1 MVETI
6 LSALAP
12 IVFTLLLGF
21 VAAWRHDFG
30 PKEASVLNRMV
41 LLYAVPLAL
50 FVGTVGTPRTD
61 LVQDIAFVVAI
72 FVAIVGFYVLVF
84 LLFHFVFRFSLS
96 ESVLAALTASA
107 PAVPFM
113 GPAILGD
120 LFGKASAVT
129 IAIAA
134 LVINLIVVPIT
145 ILGLALGR
153 TPVATTASATT
164 RHSAFAEKLLETVKQ
179 PIVWAPVLAFVLV
192 LCNVRVPSIV
202 DHGLSLL
209 GQATSGVALFASGIM
224 LAAYKIQIDRT
235 ALSLALL
242 KNIVQPALVLV
253 GLRSLGYG
261 APIVPEAVL
270 TTAIPS
276 MPIVIVLAVQYH
288 VSRSARLLCPI
299 SQRDWF
305 DLHNRSFHRPDTVSD
320 FSGRRLAMTQVEA
333 LAKYAARAS
342 FADLSA
348 QSRKQLPVH
357 ILDSLGCCIAALG
370 AGPVEACRAQVA
382 DFGGDGPCALIGGG
396 NANPIFAAFWHTA
409 LVRYVDFMDNFLAP
423 TETCHTADNFGV
435 ALTIADYVGGSGRD
449 LMLAVALAYTV
460 QSRFVDHANF
470 MTRGFDHTAQLA
482 FSLNAAAGRLLGLSE
497 PQIANAIAMAA
508 VSDASFAVVRAKPLS
523 QWKGLASAQSAL
535 GAMNTLFL
543 ARRGVEGP
551 LQVIE
556 GPNGID
562 NLLHMQIRIDWDKQG
577 YEGVLESTIKKYNS
591 MIHTQSAVHCMVEL
605 VRQNKLD
612 PGKVVSIEADVI
624 RIAYDFAGGGLYGV
638 DKVIRTKEQADHSLP
653 YLLAVALLDGDVMP
667 AQFAPDR
674 IMRADV
680 QQLLKKVSVR
690 PDQEFT
696 EQYPAKM
703 PAKIT
708 VRLQDG
714 KVIEHEVQD
723 FPGLASRPFTW
734 EDSVEKFDRLV
745 AGRVDEGLCSRDQ
758 GCRAFARK
766 HPG

>member
-1 MVETI
+1 
-6 LSALAP
+6 
-12 IVFTLLLGF
+12 
-21 VAAWRHDFG
+21 
-30 PKEASVLNRMV
+30 
-41 LLYAVPLAL
+41 
-50 FVGTVGTPRTD
+50 
-61 LVQDIAFVVAI
+61 
-72 FVAIVGFYVLVF
+72 
-84 LLFHFVFRFSLS
+84 
-96 ESVLAALTASA
+96 
-107 PAVPFM
+107 
-113 GPAILGD
+113 
-120 LFGKASAVT
+120 
-129 IAIAA
+129 
-134 LVINLIVVPIT
+134 
-145 ILGLALGR
+145 
-153 TPVATTASATT
+153 
-164 RHSAFAEKLLETVKQ
+164 
-179 PIVWAPVLAFVLV
+179 
-192 LCNVRVPSIV
+192 
-202 DHGLSLL
+202 
-209 GQATSGVALFASGIM
+209 
-224 LAAYKIQIDRT
+224 
-235 ALSLALL
+235 
-242 KNIVQPALVLV
+242 
-253 GLRSLGYG
+253 
-261 APIVPEAVL
+261 
-270 TTAIPS
+270 
-276 MPIVIVLAVQYH
+276 
-288 VSRSARLLCPI
+288 
-299 SQRDWF
+299 
-305 DLHNRSFHRPDTVSD
+305 
-320 FSGRRLAMTQVEA
+320 MTQVEA

-396 NANPIFAAFWHTA
+396 KANPIFAAFWHTA

-435 ALTIADYVGGSGRD
+435 ALTIAEHVGGSGRD
-449 LMLAVALAYTV
+449 LMLAVALSYTV

-508 VSDASFAVVRAKPLS
+508 ASDASFAVIRAKPLS

-535 GAMNTLFL
+535 GAMNALFL
-543 ARRGVEGP
+543 ARRSVEGP

-556 GPNGID
+556 GANGID
-562 NLLHMQIRIDWDKQG
+562 NLLLMQIRIDWDKQG

-703 PAKIT
+703 PARIT

-723 FPGLASRPFTW
+723 FPGLASHPFTW

-745 AGRVDEGLCSRDQ
+745 AGRVDGGLSREIKDAVRSLENIQ
-758 GCRAFARK
+758 VRDLMQLLWRATCGNRK
-766 HPG
+766 TLDKTAA

>member
-1 MVETI
+1 
-6 LSALAP
+6 
-12 IVFTLLLGF
+12 
-21 VAAWRHDFG
+21 
-30 PKEASVLNRMV
+30 
-41 LLYAVPLAL
+41 
-50 FVGTVGTPRTD
+50 
-61 LVQDIAFVVAI
+61 
-72 FVAIVGFYVLVF
+72 
-84 LLFHFVFRFSLS
+84 
-96 ESVLAALTASA
+96 
-107 PAVPFM
+107 
-113 GPAILGD
+113 
-120 LFGKASAVT
+120 
-129 IAIAA
+129 
-134 LVINLIVVPIT
+134 
-145 ILGLALGR
+145 
-153 TPVATTASATT
+153 
-164 RHSAFAEKLLETVKQ
+164 
-179 PIVWAPVLAFVLV
+179 
-192 LCNVRVPSIV
+192 
-202 DHGLSLL
+202 
-209 GQATSGVALFASGIM
+209 
-224 LAAYKIQIDRT
+224 
-235 ALSLALL
+235 
-242 KNIVQPALVLV
+242 
-253 GLRSLGYG
+253 
-261 APIVPEAVL
+261 
-270 TTAIPS
+270 
-276 MPIVIVLAVQYH
+276 
-288 VSRSARLLCPI
+288 
-299 SQRDWF
+299 
-305 DLHNRSFHRPDTVSD
+305 
-320 FSGRRLAMTQVEA
+320 MTQVEA

-348 QSRKQLPVH
+348 QSRQQLPVH

-382 DFGGDGPCALIGGG
+382 DFGGNGPCALISGG

-482 FSLNAAAGRLLGLSE
+482 FSLNAAAGKLLGLSE
-497 PQIANAIAMAA
+497 PQIADAIAMAA

-562 NLLHMQIRIDWDKQG
+562 NLLHMQIHIDWAKQG

-612 PGKVVSIEADVI
+612 PGKVVSIEANVI
-624 RIAYDFAGGGLYGV
+624 RIAYEFAGGGLYGV
-638 DKVIRTKEQADHSLP
+638 DKVVRTKEQADHSLP

-667 AQFAPDR
+667 AQFEPDR

-696 EQYPAKM
+696 DQYPAKM
-703 PAKIT
+703 PAKIV

-734 EDSVEKFDRLV
+734 EESVEKFDRLTAGHADEGTCREIKDAV
-745 AGRVDEGLCSRDQ
+745 HSLENIQVVDLMALLGRVKGV
-758 GCRAFARK
+758 GAR
-766 HPG
+766 H

>member
-1 MVETI
+1 
-6 LSALAP
+6 
-12 IVFTLLLGF
+12 
-21 VAAWRHDFG
+21 
-30 PKEASVLNRMV
+30 
-41 LLYAVPLAL
+41 
-50 FVGTVGTPRTD
+50 
-61 LVQDIAFVVAI
+61 
-72 FVAIVGFYVLVF
+72 
-84 LLFHFVFRFSLS
+84 
-96 ESVLAALTASA
+96 
-107 PAVPFM
+107 
-113 GPAILGD
+113 
-120 LFGKASAVT
+120 
-129 IAIAA
+129 
-134 LVINLIVVPIT
+134 
-145 ILGLALGR
+145 
-153 TPVATTASATT
+153 
-164 RHSAFAEKLLETVKQ
+164 
-179 PIVWAPVLAFVLV
+179 
-192 LCNVRVPSIV
+192 
-202 DHGLSLL
+202 
-209 GQATSGVALFASGIM
+209 
-224 LAAYKIQIDRT
+224 
-235 ALSLALL
+235 
-242 KNIVQPALVLV
+242 
-253 GLRSLGYG
+253 
-261 APIVPEAVL
+261 
-270 TTAIPS
+270 
-276 MPIVIVLAVQYH
+276 
-288 VSRSARLLCPI
+288 
-299 SQRDWF
+299 
-305 DLHNRSFHRPDTVSD
+305 
-320 FSGRRLAMTQVEA
+320 MTQVEA

-342 FADLSA
+342 FTDLSA
-348 QSRKQLPVH
+348 QSRQQFPVH

-370 AGPVEACRAQVA
+370 AGPIEACRAQVA
-382 DFGGDGPCALIGGG
+382 DFGGDGPCPLIGGG
-396 NANPIFAAFWHTA
+396 KANPIYAAFWHTA

-435 ALTIADYVGGSGRD
+435 ALTIAEYVGSSGRD

-535 GAMNTLFL
+535 AAMNTLFL

-556 GPNGID
+556 GVNGID

-577 YEGVLESTIKKYNS
+577 YEGVLESTIKKYNA

-605 VRQNKLD
+605 ARQNKFD
-612 PGKVVSIEADVI
+612 PGKVVSIEADVT
-624 RIAYDFAGGGLYGV
+624 RITYDFAGGGLYGV

-674 IMRADV
+674 ITRADV

-696 EQYPAKM
+696 DQYPTKM

-708 VRLQDG
+708 ARLQDG

-734 EDSVEKFDRLV
+734 EESVEKFDRLV
-745 AGRVDEGLCSRDQ
+745 TGHADEGT
-758 GCRAFARK
+758 CREIKDAVHSLENIQVADLMALLGHVKGVGAR
-766 HPG
+766 H